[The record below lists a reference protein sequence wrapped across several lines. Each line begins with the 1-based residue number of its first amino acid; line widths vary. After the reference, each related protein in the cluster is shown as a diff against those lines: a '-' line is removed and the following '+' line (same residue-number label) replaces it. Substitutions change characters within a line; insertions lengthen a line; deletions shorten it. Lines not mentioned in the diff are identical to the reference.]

1 MEFFIYNTMAK
12 RKEIFK
18 PIVDGKVS
26 LYTCGPT
33 VYDFSHIG
41 NFRTFIF
48 EDLLKRWLLHLGYD
62 VLHVMNIT
70 DVDDKTIK
78 KSINLKSSLEK
89 ITSKYISDFMLDIEW
104 LNLHPADHFP
114 RATNHVP
121 DMILMIG
128 KLIKNK
134 MAYIGED
141 RSVYFDILSF
151 EDYGKLANINLKK
164 DQKNKLRGLQDEYNS
179 NSPQDFALWKARK
192 TNDGEVFWDSPWGQ
206 GRPGWHI
213 ECSAMST
220 KILGNHFDIHC
231 GGVDNIF
238 PHHEN
243 ELAQSVGSNGEKFVN
258 YWVHSEH
265 LMIDGEKMSKSK
277 INFFTL
283 KDLKEKGFTSQS
295 IRYQLLAGHYR
306 TKISF
311 SLKKKHESDK
321 IINRIT
327 DFYLVLKK
335 MGASEMPGNELP
347 EAYEK
352 FKECLNNDLDT
363 PGAIAIFLE
372 WMKYTKKNFSD
383 KKDEKFNIRAAWN
396 FTCAFDSIFKFVR
409 HDSFEVGS
417 EINSLLVKRY
427 EARKN
432 KDWIQSDFLREK
444 ILKHGWIVEDTKN
457 GQKLKRK

>member
-12 RKEIFK
+12 EKQVFK
-18 PIVDGKVS
+18 PIKNGKVS

-62 VLHVMNIT
+62 VTHVMNIT

-78 KSINLKSSLEK
+78 KSIRLNLDLEK
-89 ITSKYISDFMLDIEW
+89 ITDKYISEFMSDISWLD
-104 LNLHPADHFP
+104 LHPADYFP
-114 RATNHVP
+114 KATDYIS
-121 DMILMIG
+121 DMISMINN
-128 KLIKNK
+128 LIRNK
-134 MAYIGED
+134 MAYVGED
-141 RSVYFDILSF
+141 ESVYFDISSF
-151 EDYGKLANINLKK
+151 KDYGKLANLKLTK
-164 DQKNKLRGLQDEYNS
+164 DQKSNLKGLQDEYNS
-179 NSPQDFALWKARK
+179 NSPRDFALWKARK
-192 TNDGEVFWDSPWGQ
+192 KNDGNVFWDSPWGQ

-220 KILGNHFDIHC
+220 KILGKHFDIHC

-243 ELAQSVGSNGEKFVN
+243 ELAQSVGANGKNFVN

-265 LMIDGEKMSKSK
+265 LMVDGEKMSKSK
-277 INFFTL
+277 MNFFTL
-283 KDLKEKGFTSQS
+283 KDLKEKGFSPQS
-295 IRYQLLAGHYR
+295 IRYQLLSGHYR

-311 SLKKKHESDK
+311 SLAKKHESDK

-327 DFYLVLKK
+327 DFHLFLKK
-335 MGASEMPGNELP
+335 MGADEMPGNELP

-363 PGAIAIFLE
+363 SGAIAIFFG
-372 WMKYTKKNFSD
+372 WMKSAKKNFYG
-383 KKDEKFNIRAAWN
+383 KKNERCNVRAAWN
-396 FTCAFDSIFKFVR
+396 FTCVFDSIFKFIKQ
-409 HDSFEVGS
+409 DSFK
-417 EINSLLVKRY
+417 IDPKIKALLMKRD

-432 KDWIQSDFLREK
+432 KDWIQSDLIRDQ
-444 ILKHGWIVEDTKN
+444 ILKHGWIVQDTKK
-457 GQKLKRK
+457 GQEIKRK

>member
-1 MEFFIYNTMAK
+1 MEFFIYNTMVK
-12 RKEIFK
+12 RKEVFK
-18 PIVDGKVS
+18 SIVDGKVS
-26 LYTCGPT
+26 MYTCGPT

-62 VLHVMNIT
+62 VTHVMNIT

-78 KSINLKSSLEK
+78 KSISLKLGLEK
-89 ITSKYISDFMLDIEW
+89 ITNKYISEFMSDITW
-104 LNLHPADHFP
+104 LNLHPADYFP
-114 RATNHVP
+114 RATDHVL
-121 DMILMIG
+121 DMISMINN
-128 KLIKNK
+128 LIKNK
-134 MAYIGED
+134 MAYVGED
-141 RSVYFDILSF
+141 GSVYFDISSF
-151 EDYGKLANINLKK
+151 KNYGKLARIQIKK
-164 DQKNKLRGLQDEYNS
+164 DQKRKIRGLQDEYNS

-192 TNDGEVFWDSPWGQ
+192 ANDGDVFWDSPWGE

-243 ELAQSVGSNGEKFVN
+243 ELAQSVGANGKNFVN

-277 INFFTL
+277 INFYTL

-295 IRYQLLAGHYR
+295 IRYQLLSGHYR

-311 SLKKKHESDK
+311 SLKKKYESDK

-335 MGASEMPGNELP
+335 MGASEMSGNELP

-352 FKECLNNDLDT
+352 FQKCLNNDLDT
-363 PGAIAIFLE
+363 PGAIAVFLG
-372 WMKYTKKNFSD
+372 WMKHAKKKFGS
-383 KKDEKFNIRAAWN
+383 KKDEKFSLRAAWN
-396 FTCAFDSIFKFVR
+396 FTCIFDSIFKFIKK
-409 HDSFEVGS
+409 DSLEVDS
-417 EINSLLVKRY
+417 IIKALLLKRK
-427 EARKN
+427 ESRKN
-432 KDWIQSDFLREK
+432 KDWDRSDFFRRE
-444 ILKHGWIVEDTKN
+444 IFKHGWIVEDTKD
-457 GQKLKRK
+457 GQKLRRK

>member
-1 MEFFIYNTMAK
+1 MEFFIYNTIAK
-12 RKEIFK
+12 KKEIFK
-18 PIVDGKVS
+18 PIENGKVS

-62 VLHVMNIT
+62 VKHVMNIT

-78 KSINLKSSLEK
+78 KSMRLKLDLEK
-89 ITSKYISDFMLDIEW
+89 ITEKYISEFMSDISWLD
-104 LNLHPADHFP
+104 LHPADYFP
-114 RATNHVP
+114 KATDHIP
-121 DMILMIG
+121 DMISMID

-141 RSVYFDILSF
+141 ESVYFDISSF
-151 EDYGKLANINLKK
+151 KDYGKLANIKLTNDQKINLK
-164 DQKNKLRGLQDEYNS
+164 GLQDEYNS

-192 TNDGEVFWDSPWGQ
+192 MNDGNVFWDSPWGQ

-220 KILGNHFDIHC
+220 KMLGKHFDIHC

-243 ELAQSVGSNGEKFVN
+243 ELAQSVGSNGKKFVN

-265 LMIDGEKMSKSK
+265 LMVDGEKMSKSK
-277 INFFTL
+277 MNFFTL

-295 IRYQLLAGHYR
+295 IRYQLLSGHYR

-327 DFYLVLKK
+327 DFYLSLKK
-335 MGASEMPGNELP
+335 MGANEMLGNELP
-347 EAYEK
+347 EAYKK

-363 PGAIAIFLE
+363 PGAIAIFLG
-372 WMKYTKKNFSD
+372 WMKSAKKNFHS
-383 KKDEKFNIRAAWN
+383 KNNERFNVRAAWN
-396 FTCAFDSIFKFVR
+396 FTYIFDSIFKFVKQ
-409 HDSFEVGS
+409 DSFEIDS
-417 EINSLLVKRY
+417 EIKDLLKKRD

-432 KDWIQSDFLREK
+432 KDWIQSDLIRDQ
-444 ILKHGWIVEDTKN
+444 ILKYGWIVQDTKK
-457 GQKLKRK
+457 GQEIKRK

>member
-1 MEFFIYNTMAK
+1 MAK
-12 RKEIFK
+12 KKEIFK
-18 PIVDGKVS
+18 PIENGKVS

-62 VLHVMNIT
+62 VKHAMNIT

-78 KSINLKSSLEK
+78 KSMRLKLDLEK
-89 ITSKYISDFMLDIEW
+89 ITEKYISEFMSDISWLD
-104 LNLHPADHFP
+104 LHPADYFP
-114 RATNHVP
+114 KATDHIP
-121 DMILMIG
+121 DMISMID

-134 MAYIGED
+134 MAYVGED
-141 RSVYFDILSF
+141 KSVYFDISSF
-151 EDYGKLANINLKK
+151 KDYGKLANIKLTNDQKTNLK
-164 DQKNKLRGLQDEYNS
+164 GLQDEYNS

-192 TNDGEVFWDSPWGQ
+192 INDGNVFWDSPWGQ

-220 KILGNHFDIHC
+220 KILGEHFDIHC

-243 ELAQSVGSNGEKFVN
+243 ELAQSIGSNGKNFVN

-265 LMIDGEKMSKSK
+265 LMVDGEKMSKSK
-277 INFFTL
+277 MNFFTL

-295 IRYQLLAGHYR
+295 IRYQLLSGHYR

-311 SLKKKHESDK
+311 SLNKKHESDK

-327 DFYLVLKK
+327 DFYLSLKK
-335 MGASEMPGNELP
+335 MGANEMLGNELP
-347 EAYEK
+347 EAYKK

-363 PGAIAIFLE
+363 PGAIAIFLG
-372 WMKYTKKNFSD
+372 WMKKKKKNFHS
-383 KKDEKFNIRAAWN
+383 KNNERSNVRAAWN
-396 FTCAFDSIFKFVR
+396 FICVFDSIFKFVKQ
-409 HDSFEVGS
+409 DLFEIDF
-417 EINSLLVKRY
+417 EIKALLKKRD

-432 KDWIQSDFLREK
+432 KDWVQSDLIRDQ
-444 ILKHGWIVEDTKN
+444 ILKHGWIVQDTKK
-457 GQKLKRK
+457 GQEIKRK